1 MADPSKTETATP
13 RRREDA
19 RKKGQVARST
29 ELNTALGI
37 LGSLLVLNL
46 AGRFVFEELSKVAR
60 FFWGNLGREELG
72 LEGMQS
78 HALTFGL
85 EFLYIISPL
94 LLGALM
100 VGLLSNTLQV
110 GIFFAPEALSLKFE
124 NLSPVKG
131 FGRIFSRRSA
141 IEFLKGVLKIVLITL
156 VAWFTVTARIDTVV
170 ALMNTDMG
178 MFYSAVGALST
189 ALILR
194 IGFSLLALA
203 ALDYWYQRYEF
214 EESIKMSK
222 QEIKDEYRQ
231 LEGDPQVKARIRRLQ
246 QDASRRRMLAELPTA
261 DVVITNPTHLA
272 VAVRYDENN
281 MDAPRVIAKG
291 ARLLAERIK
300 EIAREHQIPVMENK
314 PLARALF
321 ESTPVGAQV
330 PSALFDAVAQL
341 LAFVYQMQGKLAE
354 KARRNRERIAK
365 KGGLV
370 LSPPSGENSRI

>member
-1 MADPSKTETATP
+1 M
-13 RRREDA
+13 
-19 RKKGQVARST
+19 
-29 ELNTALGI
+29 
-37 LGSLLVLNL
+37 
-46 AGRFVFEELSKVAR
+46 
-60 FFWGNLGREELG
+60 
-72 LEGMQS
+72 
-78 HALTFGL
+78 
-85 EFLYIISPL
+85 
-94 LLGALM
+94 
-100 VGLLSNTLQV
+100 
-110 GIFFAPEALSLKFE
+110 
-124 NLSPVKG
+124 
-131 FGRIFSRRSA
+131 
-141 IEFLKGVLKIVLITL
+141 
-156 VAWFTVTARIDTVV
+156 
-170 ALMNTDMG
+170 
-178 MFYSAVGALST
+178 
-189 ALILR
+189 
-194 IGFSLLALA
+194 A

-214 EESIKMSK
+214 EESIRMSK

-314 PLARALF
+314 PLARALY

-370 LSPPSGENSRI
+370 LSAPSGENRQI